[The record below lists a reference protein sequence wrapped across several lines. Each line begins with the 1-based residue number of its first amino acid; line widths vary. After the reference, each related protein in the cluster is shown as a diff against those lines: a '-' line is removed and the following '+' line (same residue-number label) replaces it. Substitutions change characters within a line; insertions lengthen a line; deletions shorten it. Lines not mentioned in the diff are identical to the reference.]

1 MENGFAVEVMPASD
15 AADAELDAF
24 FEACPTSFAQQ
35 TPGWRD
41 VITTA
46 GDDEPAFLACRR
58 RGRLVGVLP
67 AYRFAGPLGA
77 ILTSVPQAGPLGGV
91 AALPDVEPE
100 PVYAALLS
108 AFVAES
114 ARRGCVLATVITN
127 PFWPDRALY
136 DRHLRADYVLANA
149 CQVLDLEEGL
159 DADGRPARGS

>member
-58 RGRLVGVLP
+58 RGRLGPTPTDGRSPEASAQKAAIGCVTRGASP
-67 AYRFAGPLGA
+67 APAGRQSGGA
-77 ILTSVPQAGPLGGV
+77 AARVARRDRRRV
-91 AALPDVEPE
+91 AAAVAD
-100 PVYAALLS
+100 AAGRSVL
-108 AFVAES
+108 
-114 ARRGCVLATVITN
+114 RGT
-127 PFWPDRALY
+127 R
-136 DRHLRADYVLANA
+136 
-149 CQVLDLEEGL
+149 
-159 DADGRPARGS
+159 